1 MGKIITV
8 ENKVID
14 VIPQNGETFSIEELE
29 DIVAGTISI
38 MPCRDEFM
46 VMNSKGLY
54 FDLPLNEIASKLYCE
69 KNKLNNLKILG
80 HVLVVPKNELGEY
93 KKEE

>member
-8 ENKVID
+8 ENNVSD
-14 VIPQNGETFSIEELE
+14 VFPQNGETFSKEELE
-29 DIVAGTISI
+29 DIVTGTISI
-38 MPCRDEFM
+38 MPCGEEFM

-54 FDLPLNEIASKLYCE
+54 FELPTNELASKLYCE

-80 HVLVVPKNELGEY
+80 HVLVAPKSELGEY
-93 KKEE
+93 KDED